1 MKFNNVYIEEEIID
15 SLNVINILNKISYNN
30 VITCEKYSEIFNPK
44 NQNFRIQKKKPD
56 IILAKK
62 KIK

>member
-30 VITCEKYSEIFNPK
+30 IIICEKYSEIFNPK
-44 NQNFRIQKKKPD
+44 NQNFRIQKKKT
-56 IILAKK
+56 
-62 KIK
+62 

>member
-15 SLNVINILNKISYNN
+15 SLNVKNILSKISYNN
-30 VITCEKYSEIFNPK
+30 IITCEKYSEIFNPK